1 MTTQPPSRALA
12 REAAGLLLTAFGV
25 LGTLVALGTIH
36 WALGLSAATAGI
48 LAAGILITPRTDA
61 PPSRHAVRGGLCV
74 TGAGG
79 LIGCTFALSTPLGW
93 LGVGL
98 ATTALGCWLS
108 TRESDEEPPA
118 EGA

>member
-12 REAAGLLLTAFGV
+12 REAAGLLLTAFGA

-48 LAAGILITPRTDA
+48 LAAGILITPRPDA

-74 TGAGG
+74 SGAGG
-79 LIGCTFALSTPLGW
+79 LIGCAFAVSSPLGW

-98 ATTALGCWLS
+98 ATTALGCWMS